1 MHSLKCRIT
10 INVEL
15 TKNNNAILISRSSTL
30 KSYLKLYNKE
40 GKYVKAIVMKNTVVN
55 KQLRYYW
62 KSRYLLLLLLP
73 GILFYIIFRYKP
85 MYGILIAFKDYRL
98 IAGVWGSPWQDLEFY
113 RRTFLSNSFWD
124 VFKNT
129 LILSSYKL
137 IIGFPAPI
145 ILALLLNEVRNM
157 MFKRVVQTISYI
169 PYFISWVVLS
179 GIFIDILSPSSG
191 PVNFILKSLTG
202 KTVYFLGDSA
212 YFRGTMVSLS
222 IWKGIGYGAVVYLAA
237 LAGVNPEIYE
247 AATIDGANRW
257 KQAIFITLP
266 SLMPIIIILF
276 ILNIGS
282 IVEDDFDQI
291 FNFYKPAVYGVGDVL
306 STYVYRQGI
315 RQMQYSYATAV
326 GLFQNILAFILVY
339 FANKIANKIGEYGV
353 W

>member
-1 MHSLKCRIT
+1 MKT
-10 INVEL
+10 IAM
-15 TKNNNAILISRSSTL
+15 NNAAP
-30 KSYLKLYNKE
+30 KSW
-40 GKYVKAIVMKNTVVN
+40 MKD
-55 KQLRYYW
+55 YW
-62 KSRYLLLLLLP
+62 KNRYLLLLLLP
-73 GILFYIIFRYKP
+73 GIIFYILFRYKP

-98 IAGVWGSPWQDLEFY
+98 LEGVWKSPWHDLEFY
-113 RRTFLSNSFWD
+113 RRTFLSKSFWD

-129 LILSSYKL
+129 LIISSFKL
-137 IIGFPAPI
+137 LFGFPAPI

-191 PVNFILKSLTG
+191 PVNFIIKALTG
-202 KTVYFLGDSA
+202 DTIYFLGDST
-212 YFRGTMVSLS
+212 YFRGTVVVLS

-237 LAGVNPEIYE
+237 LAGVNPEMYE
-247 AATIDGANRW
+247 AAIIDGANRW
-257 KQAIFITLP
+257 KQAIYITLP
-266 SLMPIIIILF
+266 SLLPVIVILF
-276 ILNIGS
+276 ILNVGT

-291 FNFYKPAVYGVGDVL
+291 FNLYKPAVYSVGDVL

-315 RQMQYSYATAV
+315 KQMQYSYATAV

-339 FANKIANKIGEYGV
+339 VTNKLSKKIGEYGI